1 MLDSAEGILREE
13 GYGALTSRRVAERLG
28 VKQRL
33 VYYYFLTMDDLIA
46 QTFRRL
52 ASRELERLTKALSGT
67 FPLREIWDVCI
78 HTHDARMVAEFMAL
92 ANRSDSLRKEVVN
105 YIQESRRMQVDALN
119 KTMPAAE
126 AEGHLPPVALAIF
139 ATSAALTLHRESGIG
154 LRVGHDQVLQAISR
168 FIDQCEGTL
177 PARKVGRV
185 AGRSKKRV
193 TRRGAAPRPKRRLV
207 KSRT

>member
-1 MLDSAEGILREE
+1 MVGRGEVLEAELLLFRVPCRRDELIIAG
-13 GYGALTSRRVAERLG
+13 GGAGLTDVRTAG
-28 VKQRL
+28 
-33 VYYYFLTMDDLIA
+33 D
-46 QTFRRL
+46 RL
-52 ASRELERLTKALSGT
+52 A
-67 FPLREIWDVCI
+67 
-78 HTHDARMVAEFMAL
+78 DARMVAEFMAL

-119 KTMPAAE
+119 KAMPAAE
-126 AEGHLPPVALAIF
+126 AEGHLPSVALAIF

-177 PARKVGRV
+177 PAREVGRV

-193 TRRGAAPRPKRRLV
+193 TRRGAAPRPKRRLA
-207 KSRT
+207 KSRS